1 MIRRTSGIGA
11 RNRAI
16 LHTLILP
23 ILLHPLIL
31 PVIRHPLILPIILH
45 PLILPIRVLMIKLFT
60 PLTAN
65 VQLVGDVPSDVTA
78 FLIHHGHPKTA
89 DHCARVAAEAERLA
103 LQFGEDGRL
112 AQTAGWLH
120 DVSAVFPNR
129 QRAHVA
135 RQLGLEIL
143 PEEAAVPMILHQK
156 LSAVMARQIFGVPDK
171 AVLSAIACH
180 STLKANA
187 SLLDKIVFI
196 ADKIAWDQPHT
207 APFLEGILAALKK
220 EKEKGKTQKQGPE
233 QSLDQ
238 AVLHYLHHL
247 WQRRDTVPV
256 VHPWFIAAYEQ
267 LSGTCTEK

>member
-1 MIRRTSGIGA
+1 M
-11 RNRAI
+11 N
-16 LHTLILP
+16 
-23 ILLHPLIL
+23 
-31 PVIRHPLILPIILH
+31 
-45 PLILPIRVLMIKLFT
+45 KLFT

-65 VQLVGDVPSDVTA
+65 VPLVGDVPSDVTA

-89 DHCARVAAEAERLA
+89 DHCACVAAEAERLA
-103 LQFGEDGRL
+103 LRFGEDGRL

-143 PEEAAVPMILHQK
+143 PEEVAAPMIVHQK
-156 LSAVMARQIFGVPDK
+156 LSAVMARQIFGVTDK

-207 APFLEGILAALKK
+207 APFLEGILAAL
-220 EKEKGKTQKQGPE
+220 EKEKKQKQGQE

-238 AVLHYLHHL
+238 AVLHYLDHL

-256 VHPWFIAAYEQ
+256 VHPWFVAAYEQ

>member
-16 LHTLILP
+16 
-23 ILLHPLIL
+23 
-31 PVIRHPLILPIILH
+31 RHPLILPIIRHPLN
-45 PLILPIRVLMIKLFT
+45 PLILPIRVLVTKLFT

-112 AQTAGWLH
+112 AQVAGWLH

-135 RQLGLEIL
+135 QQLGLEIL
-143 PEEAAVPMILHQK
+143 PEEVAAPMILHQK
-156 LSAVMARQIFGVPDK
+156 LSAVMARQIFGVTDK

-207 APFLEGILAALKK
+207 APFLEGILAALEN
-220 EKEKGKTQKQGPE
+220 EKEKKQKQGPE

-238 AVLHYLHHL
+238 AVLHYLDHL

-256 VHPWFIAAYEQ
+256 VHPWFVAAYEQ
-267 LSGTCTEK
+267 LSGTYTEK

>member
-1 MIRRTSGIGA
+1 M
-11 RNRAI
+11 N
-16 LHTLILP
+16 
-23 ILLHPLIL
+23 
-31 PVIRHPLILPIILH
+31 
-45 PLILPIRVLMIKLFT
+45 KLFT

-103 LQFGEDGRL
+103 LQFGEDGRS

-135 RQLGLEIL
+135 RQLGLEVL
-143 PEEAAVPMILHQK
+143 PEEAAAPMILHQK
-156 LSAVMARQIFGVPDK
+156 LSAVMARQIFGVTDK

-187 SLLDKIVFI
+187 LLLDKIVFI

-207 APFLEGILAALKK
+207 APFLEGVLAAL
-220 EKEKGKTQKQGPE
+220 EKGEKQKQGSE

-238 AVLHYLHHL
+238 AVLHYLDHL

-256 VHPWFIAAYEQ
+256 VHPWFVAAYEQ
-267 LSGTCTEK
+267 LSGPCTEK